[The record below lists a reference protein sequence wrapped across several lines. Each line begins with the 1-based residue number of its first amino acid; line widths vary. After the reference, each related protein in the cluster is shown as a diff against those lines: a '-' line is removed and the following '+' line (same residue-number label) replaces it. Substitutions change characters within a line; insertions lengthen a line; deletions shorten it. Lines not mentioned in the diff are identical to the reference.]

1 MTDCLAAFDWPSF
14 FAGVAATY
22 VFSIVLWVWLVR

>member
-22 VFSIVLWVWLVR
+22 VVCIAIFVGVVR